1 MILLLICSNKTC
13 KFVCF
18 CKGSNSAHHSC
29 DPISKLKTNLPR
41 VVVSEELSKPLGGKD
56 EQTENRLIG
65 DPESLLPR
73 QHHVDHAQVMICVL
87 VADIDRLQTS

>member
-1 MILLLICSNKTC
+1 M
-13 KFVCF
+13 FVF
-18 CKGSNSAHHSC
+18 AREATHIFAREAIHVLQNV
-29 DPISKLKTNLPR
+29 IKTNLPR
-41 VVVSEELSKPLGGKD
+41 VVVREELSKPLGGKD
-56 EQTENRLIG
+56 EQTENRLTG

>member
-1 MILLLICSNKTC
+1 M
-13 KFVCF
+13 FVFAREATHIF
-18 CKGSNSAHHSC
+18 CKGSSSC
-29 DPISKLKTNLPR
+29 DQICKLKTSLPR
-41 VVVSEELSKPLGGKD
+41 VVVSEELSKPLGGED

-73 QHHVDHAQVMICVL
+73 QHHVDHAQVVIRVL